1 MKTPENPQLQ
11 LAFDFVQY
19 TGNNIFLTGK
29 AGTGKTTFLH
39 NLKKLSP
46 KRMVVVA
53 PTGVAAINA
62 GGVTIHSFFQLPL
75 GPQVPGYESEGQAV
89 KFKRFRKEKI
99 NIMKSLDLLVID
111 EISMVRADVLDG
123 VDATLRRFRN
133 RELPFGGVQLLM
145 IGDLQQLAPVVK
157 EDEWALLKQH
167 YNTAFFF
174 GSKALNQTQ
183 YISIELQHVYRQS
196 DQEFIALLNSVR
208 DNKLGQEVID
218 VLNTRYQPGF
228 KAEDEGYITLTTHN
242 KKAQNINETRLKI
255 LPGRIH
261 SFNAEVIGNFPE
273 YNFPTAYELQL
284 KEGAQV
290 MFIKNDPTGQGEYYN
305 GKIGKVTGF
314 EDEKVIVQ
322 CPDNDFPITVEPLE
336 WQNVKYNLDGE
347 TKEITEE
354 IEGRFTQMPLKL
366 AWAITIH
373 KSQGLT
379 FEKAII
385 DAQAAFAHG
394 QVYVA
399 LSRCKSLEGL
409 VLSSRIGSA
418 SIKNDPGI
426 GQFTREVEEN
436 QPDRQSLEASKRQY
450 EEQVLCDLFDYNA
463 LQRLFYQLNNK
474 LNKNAIN
481 LDRVLLE
488 QYKQASVDCRN
499 HITGI
504 GEKFKAEIRH
514 LLKQHNGAENNAALQ
529 QRLAKAIG
537 YFDKQLTEKVI
548 DLVNDTSIETDNRE
562 VRKVITEALEKLYEE
577 AVYKQKC
584 LSACRNGFV
593 LKDYL
598 KDRAKASIDETPSR
612 KKKEST
618 DAYEE
623 LKNADLYNVL
633 KAWRDAKMEEL
644 DWESYMVL
652 PVKTMRAL
660 CNEIPSNR
668 KSLKAVKGFGKKKL
682 ERFGDE
688 LLEILIRYRR
698 ENNMDVLQPEDP
710 EEKPRKPKIDTKMLS
725 FDLWKSGK
733 NIQQVAEERNF
744 AVSTIEG
751 HLAHFV
757 EKGEVD
763 VNDLVSE
770 DKVRYISDY
779 FLNHD
784 SGLLNEAKSA
794 LGDEVS
800 YGELRLVLSHLRYQG
815 KIGVSENQK

>member
-1 MKTPENPQLQ
+1 MKTQENLQLQ

-39 NLKKLSP
+39 NLKELSP

-62 GGVTIHSFFQLPL
+62 GGMTIHSFFQLPL

-99 NIMKSLDLLVID
+99 NIMKSLDLLLID

-123 VDATLRRFRN
+123 VDATLRRFKN
-133 RELPFGGVQLLM
+133 RQLPFGGVQLLM

-157 EDEWALLKQH
+157 EDEWALLRQH

-196 DQEFIALLNSVR
+196 DQEFISLLNSIR
-208 DNKLGQEVID
+208 DNMLGQEIINF
-218 VLNTRYQPGF
+218 LNTRYQPDF
-228 KAEDEGYITLTTHN
+228 KAEDQGYITLTTHN
-242 KKAQNINETRLKI
+242 RKAQNINELRLKR
-255 LPGRIH
+255 LPGSTH
-261 SFNAEVIGNFPE
+261 TFSAEVIGNFPD
-273 YNFPTAYELQL
+273 YNYPTAHELQL

-314 EDEKVIVQ
+314 KDDKIIVK
-322 CPDNDFPITVEPLE
+322 CPNDAFPITVEPLE
-336 WQNVKYNLDGE
+336 WQNVKYSLDGE
-347 TKEITEE
+347 SKEITEE
-354 IEGRFTQMPLKL
+354 VEGRFTQMPLKL

-409 VLSSRIGSA
+409 VLSSRIETG

-436 QPDRQSLEASKRQY
+436 QPDRQTLETSKRQY
-450 EEQVLCDLFDYNA
+450 EEQLLCDLFDFNT
-463 LQRLFYQLNNK
+463 LQKLFYQLNNK

-481 LDRVLLE
+481 LDRGLLE
-488 QYKQASVDCRN
+488 KYKQAPLDFKN

-504 GEKFKAEIRH
+504 GEKFKVEIKH
-514 LLKQHNGAENNAALQ
+514 LLKQNNGAENYSSLQ
-529 QRLAKAIG
+529 ERLAKAIG
-537 YFDKQLTEKVI
+537 YFDKQLTEKVVDI
-548 DLVNDTSIETDNRE
+548 INNTAIETDNSE
-562 VRKVITEALEKLYEE
+562 VKRTISEALDKLHQE
-577 AVYKQKC
+577 VVFKQKC
-584 LSACRNGFV
+584 LAACKKGFV

-598 KDRAKASIDETPSR
+598 KDRAKASIEEMPSR

-618 DAYEE
+618 DAYEK
-623 LKNADLYNVL
+623 LANTDLYNVL

-668 KSLKAVKGFGKKKL
+668 KNLKAVKGFGKKKL

-688 LLEILIRYRR
+688 LLEIFIRYRR
-698 ENNMDVLQPEDP
+698 ENNMDILPAEDP
-710 EEKPRKPKIDTKMLS
+710 EEKPKKPKIDTKKLS

-733 NIQQVAEERNF
+733 NSKQIAEERSL

-751 HLAHFV
+751 HLSHFV
-757 EKGEVD
+757 ENGAINIEDLISKEK
-763 VNDLVSE
+763 VNQ
-770 DKVRYISDY
+770 ISGY
-779 FLNHD
+779 FLNSD
-784 SGLLNEAKSA
+784 NVLLNEAKLV
-794 LGDEVS
+794 LGNDVT
-800 YGELRLVLSHLRYQG
+800 YGELRLVLSHLKYLG
-815 KIGVSENQK
+815 KIT